1 MVKEDFNQVSDS
13 FEAVQCILSSILSPS
28 IFRLICRHFNGSPMQ
43 FFLSSTVVT
52 IRNCRYHPESYRIL
66 GKQSKI
72 PRCPVLSRFFVC
84 CPCMLNIADILAGF
98 DELINSAI
106 SECDINS
113 QSIPLLNVE
122 KERIE
127 ANLLEKLPEDYC
139 YKFNISVINEQ
150 NRPSKQKT

>member
-1 MVKEDFNQVSDS
+1 M
-13 FEAVQCILSSILSPS
+13 
-28 IFRLICRHFNGSPMQ
+28 
-43 FFLSSTVVT
+43 
-52 IRNCRYHPESYRIL
+52 
-66 GKQSKI
+66 
-72 PRCPVLSRFFVC
+72 
-84 CPCMLNIADILAGF
+84 LAGF

-139 YKFNISVINEQ
+139 YKFNLSAINEQ
-150 NRPSKQKT
+150 KSSFQTEDITAENVHPWLIEFQTINSITLKVKTKKKPTTGYLIQTYYRCQHNTRRWSPNKDPQRKLQTNQIQQPE

>member
-1 MVKEDFNQVSDS
+1 
-13 FEAVQCILSSILSPS
+13 
-28 IFRLICRHFNGSPMQ
+28 
-43 FFLSSTVVT
+43 
-52 IRNCRYHPESYRIL
+52 
-66 GKQSKI
+66 
-72 PRCPVLSRFFVC
+72 
-84 CPCMLNIADILAGF
+84 MLNMAEKLAGF

-127 ANLLEKLPEDYC
+127 ANLPEKLPEDYC